1 MQWDYQTQLEEHL
14 FRRQTKKSIYLFS
27 RYFVVHR
34 AGFEPAEPIG
44 SSNFKSDVYA
54 FPPPMHSAN
63 IQINILKQK
72 YYDVKLM
79 LNYKINS
86 IISKKI
92 ITFAQTNKTKEI

>member
-1 MQWDYQTQLEEHL
+1 
-14 FRRQTKKSIYLFS
+14 
-27 RYFVVHR
+27 
-34 AGFEPAEPIG
+34 
-44 SSNFKSDVYA
+44 
-54 FPPPMHSAN
+54 MHSAN

-92 ITFAQTNKTKEI
+92 ITFA